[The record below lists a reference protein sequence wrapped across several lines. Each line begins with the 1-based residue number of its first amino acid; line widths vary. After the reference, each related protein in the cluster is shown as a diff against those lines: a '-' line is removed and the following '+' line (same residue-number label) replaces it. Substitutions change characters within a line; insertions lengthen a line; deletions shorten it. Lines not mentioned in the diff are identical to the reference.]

1 MLLGR
6 DPEIESLASAAA
18 DPGRPTVLY
27 GEAGVGKTSLI
38 RAAVQ
43 ASGRVGYEAG
53 CLATLSWMPYLPLH
67 RAFGGSTEPG
77 RPARW
82 PALAELN
89 AGDPAFVVDE
99 IDAAVGSDVLVLD
112 DVQWADAATRTLI
125 PLLVGRVRT
134 LAAVR
139 RADPGAQ
146 DALAL
151 LRAAGFDVV
160 ELDPLPEAYAGALAR
175 RVRPDLGPAAVAD
188 VVRRSGGNPLLVE
201 ELAGTG
207 VAGASLRL
215 ALTARMRHL
224 TPQCRDAVALL
235 ALAERPLPTAVLGA
249 STQQLWDTGL
259 VRGSDTVVELRH
271 GLLAELAVDMLEP
284 EHRAALHERLAGI
297 VEEPGQAARHLL
309 AAGLRDRARQAAMRA
324 ADAATSPGERAQ
336 HLGLAASCLDG
347 PDAADLR
354 LDAAEQLAQ
363 VGQFLLAEP
372 LVQDVQSDDPIR
384 TARASAIRLRIA
396 YEEMDR
402 DTCRA
407 ALATGLAAANG
418 SGHPI
423 EVRLAC
429 EEAFVALM
437 VDFDLDR
444 AASLA
449 RRAVEMADERGE
461 HRARARYVL
470 GTAGYFLGD
479 PEWPSNLAT
488 AVELARAEGE
498 IAVECAAGNNLI
510 TANESSGSPERAR
523 EIADEMIERALE
535 LHLTEWRQQ
544 YEAMRLN
551 LAWHAGDYA
560 AVLSDGSRLLAEP
573 LRPITRRQVQM
584 TICLTLVDL
593 GRIDDAFATIETILA
608 EQVEDDTFQESV
620 HLHRA
625 EALLWDGRPGRALA
639 EWPAH
644 RDATT
649 HMNDLLAFG
658 AATFAWAAL
667 LAGEPIPEFG
677 EMNPTTKVC
686 QAGPVEVAAVRALQA
701 DRWAD
706 AVALFEEAAARWQP
720 YNVRNAV
727 RSKWGAGEALRRA
740 GRTDEAVTRLLE
752 AERMATE
759 HEMIPLLGQI
769 RSSLRAAGVSRSAAR
784 VAGRRAEAGGA
795 TGVAGL
801 SGREREVLTLVGQG
815 LSDTAIGARL
825 GISPRTV
832 ESQLASAR
840 RKLGAR
846 TRHQAAAMLLGA

>member
-6 DPEIESLASAAA
+6 DAEIESLSTA

-43 ASGRVGYEAG
+43 ESGRVAYEAG

-67 RAFGGSTEPG
+67 RAFGDSTEPG
-77 RPARW
+77 RSARW
-82 PALAELN
+82 DALAQLN
-89 AGDPAFVVDE
+89 TGDPAFVVDE
-99 IDAAVGSDVLVLD
+99 IDAAVGDDVLVLD
-112 DVQWADAATRTLI
+112 DVQWADAETRRLV
-125 PLLVGRVRT
+125 PLLAGRVRT

-139 RADPGAQ
+139 RADPGAR
-146 DALAL
+146 DALTL
-151 LRAAGFDVV
+151 LREAGFEVV
-160 ELDPLPEAYAGALAR
+160 ELDPLPEVYAGALAR
-175 RVRPDLGPAAVAD
+175 RVRPDLTPDEVAD

-207 VAGASLRL
+207 IAGASLRL
-215 ALTARMRHL
+215 ALTARMQHL
-224 TPQCRDAVALL
+224 TPQCQDAVALL
-235 ALAERPLPTAVLGA
+235 ALAERPLPPSVLGA
-249 STQQLWDTGL
+249 SADEVRDTGL
-259 VRGSDTVVELRH
+259 VRGSDEAVQLRH
-271 GLLAELAVDMLEP
+271 GLLAELAVEMLGP
-284 EHRAALHERLAGI
+284 ECRAALHERLAGI
-297 VEEPGQAARHLL
+297 LEEPGQAARHLL
-309 AAGLRDRARQAAMRA
+309 AAGHRERARQQAMRA

-336 HLGLAASCLDG
+336 HLGLAASCMDG
-347 PDAADLR
+347 PEAADLR

-363 VGQFLLAEP
+363 VGQFLLADP
-372 LVQDVQSDDPIR
+372 LVRDVQSDDPIR
-384 TARASAIRLRIA
+384 IARASAIRLRIA
-396 YEEMDR
+396 YEGMDR
-402 DTCRA
+402 DACRQ
-407 ALATGLAAANG
+407 ALEAGVAAAAG

-429 EEAFVALM
+429 EQAFVALM
-437 VDFDLDR
+437 IDFDIDR
-444 AASLA
+444 AVALA
-449 RRAVEMADERGE
+449 ERAVAMADERGE

-479 PEWPSNLAT
+479 PNWPDNLAA
-488 AVELARAEGE
+488 AVELARGEGE

-510 TANESSGSPERAR
+510 SANESSGSPERAR
-523 EIADEMIERALE
+523 EIADEMIERAQE
-535 LHLTEWRQQ
+535 LHLIEWRQQ

-573 LRPITRRQVQM
+573 LRPITRRQVRM
-584 TICLTLVDL
+584 TICMTLVDL

-608 EQVEDDTFQESV
+608 EQVDDDTFQESV

-625 EALLWDGRPGRALA
+625 EALLWDGKPGRALA

-644 RDATT
+644 RDSTT
-649 HMNDLLAFG
+649 HMSDLLAFG
-658 AATFAWAAL
+658 AATFAWAAF
-667 LAGEPIPEFG
+667 LADEPVPDFG
-677 EMNPTTKVC
+677 EMNPATKVC
-686 QAGPVEVAAVRALQA
+686 QAGPVEVDAVRALQA
-701 DRWAD
+701 ERWDD
-706 AVALFEEAAARWQP
+706 AAQLFDQAAARWQP
-720 YNVRNAV
+720 YNVRNTV
-727 RSKWGAGEALRRA
+727 RSTWGAGEALRRA
-740 GRTDEAVTRLLE
+740 GRTDEAVTKLLD
-752 AERMATE
+752 AEQLASE
-759 HEMIPLLGQI
+759 HEMAPLLGQI

-784 VAGRRAEAGGA
+784 VAGRRAESGGP
-795 TGVAGL
+795 GGPDSL